1 MATIIRE
8 ATDADAEP
16 IHRLLIEAFEG
27 PDEARLVAAL
37 DADDHML
44 LALVAENG
52 GRLIGHVGFSA
63 MDALADGK
71 PIAAAALAPVSVASG
86 WRGHGIASTL
96 IEQGLAE
103 IEDRGIRIV
112 FVLGDAD
119 FYGRF
124 GFEADL
130 ASRFASPYASEHWLA
145 LGLGDVPRIR
155 RGEAHHAP
163 AFSTLDG

>member
-8 ATDADAEP
+8 AADEDAAA
-16 IHRLLIEAFEG
+16 IHTLLIEAFEG

-37 DADDHML
+37 DADEHML
-44 LALVAENG
+44 LSLVAENG
-52 GRLIGHVGFSA
+52 GALIGHVGFST

-71 PIAAAALAPVSVASG
+71 PIAAAALAPIAVAEPY
-86 WRGHGIASTL
+86 RGHGIASTL

-112 FVLGDAD
+112 FVLGDEA
-119 FYGRF
+119 FYTRF
-124 GFEADL
+124 GFEAEL
-130 ASRFASPYASEHWLA
+130 AARFASPYSSEHWLA
-145 LGLGDVPRIR
+145 LALGDTPRIR